1 MAKHSS
7 TLVISDYTAYELG
20 KKGIKISSQFLS
32 NYLGTFNAHSMEVKE
47 RILSRRVV
55 GFGATTQHLSA
66 VIFGLLIFCAA
77 LLVDYNI
84 IHEFWVRIL
93 SNEFMEVPAEL
104 VTSVVMKSLQVVF
117 ATLSIHYLFS
127 HIGHKGQVAYTVFVF
142 LLTASMIGGVGL
154 LYAHNSMPI
163 ESSTL
168 SEPLKDFANKLGI
181 ESASP
186 NASAAADP
194 SAYALLNEYKE
205 WVWLSALSVLFFI
218 VASIG
223 AMGLHTATRGFASI
237 TGGALYDNNR
247 DSNRNNRYRD
257 ELAQVKK
264 DRKRLEEVGPAEFIR
279 GKISEFQASY
289 SIGLIDGR
297 HSQAT
302 CEQLLSQL
310 DAAIKGLDNPL

>member
-1 MAKHSS
+1 MARNTS

-20 KKGIKISSQFLS
+20 KKGIRISSQFLS
-32 NYLGTFNAHSMEVKE
+32 NYLGAFNAHTMEVKE

-55 GFGATTQHLSA
+55 GLGATTQHLSA
-66 VIFGLLIFCAA
+66 VIFGLLIFVAA
-77 LLVDYNI
+77 LFVDYNI

-127 HIGHKGQVAYTVFVF
+127 HIGHKGQVAYVVFVF

-163 ESSTL
+163 ESSAL
-168 SEPLKDFANKLGI
+168 SEPLQNFANKLGI
-181 ESASP
+181 ESVPS
-186 NASAAADP
+186 SVKEDP

-237 TGGALYDNNR
+237 TGGALYDNTR

-257 ELAQVKK
+257 ELAQVQK
-264 DRKRLEEVGPAEFIR
+264 DRKRLEEVGPSEFIR
-279 GKISEFQASY
+279 GKVSEFQASY
-289 SIGLIDGR
+289 SVGLIDGR

-310 DAAIKGLDNPL
+310 DAAIKGLDNIA